1 MLQIQTQILDPETK
15 SLINT
20 VSALESRRLQA
31 SSLRYRFQR
40 AKKNSIEKELE
51 SAYHQ
56 LDEIV
61 DKQLVMTEKIE
72 ADLAKMDISSSKDRE
87 QIKNLYHI
95 MIESLKVMEP
105 QMDILKDVVKDQV
118 WIEKLHGKYLRL
130 TNLIEDV
137 SETCALVLSDEF
149 VSMIQNEIQILMDDA
164 EED

>member
-1 MLQIQTQILDPETK
+1 M
-15 SLINT
+15 
-20 VSALESRRLQA
+20 
-31 SSLRYRFQR
+31 
-40 AKKNSIEKELE
+40 
-51 SAYHQ
+51 
-56 LDEIV
+56 
-61 DKQLVMTEKIE
+61 DKQLVMIEKIE

-87 QIKNLYHI
+87 QIKNLHHI

-130 TNLIEDV
+130 INLIEDV